1 MTMMLQ
7 NPLGLALANRSR
19 NHRAGVAAVL
29 VERRI
34 RQLSSRIE
42 ATLRHN
48 ILPRMSENRLAP
60 DQTDIDR
67 LCSLAIG
74 GDAALLLAAV
84 TGERRQEASAES
96 VCLDVL
102 TPIAR
107 RLGEWWEEDRCSF
120 VEVTLGMLALQEVLR
135 GLAPQLSQG
144 PASAFR
150 RSALMLPV
158 PGEQHSFG
166 IAMLSEFFRSAG
178 WHVPQD
184 TGLTTRA
191 LLRRV
196 SGEWFGLV
204 AISCAVHERLP
215 ALPGLI
221 EAVREQS
228 LNPDIAIM
236 VGGAAFQ
243 DPAATKVAA
252 VADATA
258 KDAAEAL
265 LQAEKLIG
273 LMADHP

>member
-1 MTMMLQ
+1 MMLH
-7 NPLGLALANRSR
+7 NPLGLVPATRSAS
-19 NHRAGVAAVL
+19 HRGRVTSAL

-34 RQLSSRIE
+34 RQLSARIE
-42 ATLRHN
+42 ATLRHD
-48 ILPRMSENRLAP
+48 ILPRMSERRIAP
-60 DQTDIDR
+60 DQTDMDR
-67 LCSLAIG
+67 LCRLAIA
-74 GDAALLLAAV
+74 GDAGELRAAV
-84 TGERRQEASAES
+84 TDDGRPETSAES
-96 VCLDVL
+96 VCLDIL

-150 RSALMLPV
+150 RSALMLPM

-178 WHVPQD
+178 WHVAQD

-204 AISCAVHERLP
+204 AISCAVNERLP

-221 EAVREQS
+221 EALREQS

-243 DPAATKVAA
+243 DPAATEVVA
-252 VADATA
+252 VADASA

-265 LQAEKLIG
+265 RQAEKLIG
-273 LMADHP
+273 LMADHA